1 MVVASIDGF
10 DIASAIRGDIDPSRV
25 AAIASSISAISGVVA
40 QEAALGNP
48 TSVMINTDKG
58 FAQVFS
64 VHRADAQL
72 VINVIADASGI
83 LAQVAYRGV
92 RFAKSLQDA

>member
-1 MVVASIDGF
+1 
-10 DIASAIRGDIDPSRV
+10 
-25 AAIASSISAISGVVA
+25 
-40 QEAALGNP
+40 
-48 TSVMINTDKG
+48 MINTDKG